1 MNILIVGFVV
11 SVVPMNAVVTFLL
24 TRTDLFQPKQKVAQ
38 TLIVWLVPVIGA
50 VGIAVFLYSNHE
62 RPHVRS
68 HHIPQE
74 ESDWVPGSDRSGAD
88 D

>member
-1 MNILIVGFVV
+1 
-11 SVVPMNAVVTFLL
+11 
-24 TRTDLFQPKQKVAQ
+24 
-38 TLIVWLVPVIGA
+38 VPVIGA
-50 VGIAVFLYSNHE
+50 VGIAVFLYSNRE

-74 ESDWVPGSDRSGAD
+74 ESDWAPGSGRSGAD